1 MAALK
6 LLLARRLAWLRLAGA
21 STAALAVNAG
31 RWSRGWI
38 LAIPLEWLTRRIAA
52 AGIRMAACY
61 WLCGLNNQWK
71 VFSWASK
78 RSLPACQWLRSKVT
92 TLILLCLAR
101 AVEPQT
107 GLKLTWLGLSW
118 EGHFS
123 RIRMGSYPGLRSK
136 FGQAWRS
143 SLLSFLGWIGC

>member
-1 MAALK
+1 MAALE
-6 LLLARRLAWLRLAGA
+6 LARRLTWLRLVGA
-21 STAALAVNAG
+21 STAVLAVNVE

-38 LAIPLEWLTRRIAA
+38 LATPLEWLTRRTAA
-52 AGIRMAACY
+52 AGIRMEACY

-78 RSLPACQWLRSKVT
+78 RSLPACRWLRLKVA

-101 AVEPQT
+101 TVGMPQT
-107 GLKLTWLGLSW
+107 GLKLTWLGSSW

-136 FGQAWRS
+136 FGQAWRG